1 MPAGPLCERVAWPRR
16 AWCALGG
23 PACSLPQRARMHDCQ
38 TEAGR
43 GVSWLRARNGT
54 QAQSRNTG
62 SARPPARRALR
73 SMMFEYRSRTQML
86 KEGDQRSAS
95 TPRPTATDPCA
106 PTRRS
111 TCGKP
116 VERVYRVIAAPAQT
130 GRPSS
135 GAASTLRISSILED
149 FCHPPFRVGRVVLL
163 SSVTS
168 GDQAVTV
175 QHKKLCPTAL

>member
-1 MPAGPLCERVAWPRR
+1 MFTQKPKIAKKDGARQPAARRACAERTVPAGPLCERVAWPRR

-95 TPRPTATDPCA
+95 TPRSIATDPCA
-106 PTRRS
+106 R
-111 TCGKP
+111 
-116 VERVYRVIAAPAQT
+116 
-130 GRPSS
+130 
-135 GAASTLRISSILED
+135 GAALVVSQSSAYTALSQHLRKLD
-149 FCHPPFRVGRVVLL
+149 DPAAAQHPP
-163 SSVTS
+163 
-168 GDQAVTV
+168 
-175 QHKKLCPTAL
+175 